1 MYECPRKKMKNNTV
15 ILTLYLLGGKYQLL
29 FVMMSSNRLARAAC
43 RFNRPPFF
51 QQNNSGGVVLPR
63 PFCGTA
69 AAPSPT
75 QNKVAVFLPSSLVQ
89 QSSAEGQLWR
99 TALEDIKKKQQD
111 EINNLQW
118 LKDSLRAAQM
128 TPSTTTVT
136 TTPAHTQ
143 NTFQIMNRNA
153 RKPKR
158 ANHGKRPCSRVRR
171 RWKTRS
177 WANTS
182 RRG

>member
-1 MYECPRKKMKNNTV
+1 
-15 ILTLYLLGGKYQLL
+15 
-29 FVMMSSNRLARAAC
+29 MMASNRMARAAC
-43 RFNRPPFF
+43 RFSRPM
-51 QQNNSGGVVLPR
+51 QQNNSAVLSR

-69 AAPSPT
+69 EAPSPAW
-75 QNKVAVFLPSSLVQ
+75 NKQVAVLPSPSSLIVQ
-89 QSSAEGQLWR
+89 QSSVESQLWR
-99 TALEDIKKKQQD
+99 TALQDIKKKQQD

-128 TPSTTTVT
+128 TPPTTTVT
-136 TTPAHTQ
+136 TSPAQ